1 MEVQAKST
9 SEQKISEMV
18 RRIVEGFHP
27 DKIILFGSY
36 ARGAAGPDSD
46 ADLLVVMP
54 VKGSKREKAIEID
67 VELAGMR
74 STPRC
79 HLADRVLAGA
89 ARHGTPS
96 RSGSLIGNVDPD
108 GSPPMATRRSH
119 GRME

>member
-67 VELAGMR
+67 VELAGIGLPKDVIVVTAEEIEKYR
-74 STPRC
+74 DVVGTLICPALREGK
-79 HLADRVLAGA
+79 VLYE
-89 ARHGTPS
+89 RPT
-96 RSGSLIGNVDPD
+96 
-108 GSPPMATRRSH
+108 
-119 GRME
+119 

>member
-54 VKGSKREKAIEID
+54 VKGSKR
-67 VELAGMR
+67 
-74 STPRC
+74 S
-79 HLADRVLAGA
+79 
-89 ARHGTPS
+89 S
-96 RSGSLIGNVDPD
+96 
-108 GSPPMATRRSH
+108 
-119 GRME
+119 

>member
-67 VELAGMR
+67 VELAGIGLPKDVIVV
-74 STPRC
+74 TPEEAEKYRDVVGT
-79 HLADRVLAGA
+79 LIYPALREGKVLYE
-89 ARHGTPS
+89 RPT
-96 RSGSLIGNVDPD
+96 
-108 GSPPMATRRSH
+108 
-119 GRME
+119 